1 MVYRALEEDCCSNPG
16 AEALTR
22 VMSQWQESPPQPL
35 HGWLQPKKEGRSQ
48 TLHCHLWVTLCCW
61 MEKEEGPIPILA
73 AEQHIPCAR
82 LWASLLC

>member
-35 HGWLQPKKEGRSQ
+35 HGWLQPKEGRKVPESS
-48 TLHCHLWVTLCCW
+48 LSPLGNLVLLDG
-61 MEKEEGPIPILA
+61 KR
-73 AEQHIPCAR
+73 AR
-82 LWASLLC
+82 TNS